1 MSFQQHTHEHD
12 AQACHGSA
20 EAPVEDACR
29 GQAEVRLQT
38 RHAGERQLTLRW
50 ESVGPAQAPAVWLAG
65 GISAN
70 RHAFANGLDG
80 SEGWAE
86 GLQGA
91 GHALD
96 TARVRIL
103 AFDYVGADGALDAPI
118 DTADQADAIAALLDV
133 LGIQALHGFVGYSYG
148 ALVGQ
153 QFAIRHA
160 ARLHQLVAVSG
171 ADRPHPYAAAWRALQ
186 RRAVELGRMQC
197 AEAQGLSLA
206 RQFAMLSY
214 RTPEEF
220 GERFDAQPVIVHGRV
235 RVPAE
240 DYLDAMGARFVA
252 RVRPTAW
259 LRLSESI
266 DLHRIDPAAIGVPT
280 TVVAVEGDRLVP
292 LADAVAFAGA
302 LGARGKLRVIR
313 SHYGHDAFLK
323 DHERIDALLRDA
335 LWPQAAETAPIPDNS
350 QDRDHFAGA
359 SV

>member
-1 MSFQQHTHEHD
+1 MSFQLHTHGQHEAD
-12 AQACHGSA
+12 ACG
-20 EAPVEDACR
+20 EDGALPADAACR
-29 GQAEVRLQT
+29 GELDVRLAT
-38 RHAGERQLTLRW
+38 RHAGERALKLRW
-50 ESVGPAQAPAVWLAG
+50 ESVGPADAPVVWLAG
-65 GISAN
+65 GISAH
-70 RHAFANGLDG
+70 RHAFANALDAAP
-80 SEGWAE
+80 GWAE
-86 GLQGA
+86 GLSGA

-96 TARVRIL
+96 PARVRIL

-118 DTADQADAIAALLDV
+118 DTADQADAIACVLDA
-133 LGIQALHGFVGYSYG
+133 LGIGQLHGFVGYSYG

-153 QFAIRHA
+153 QFALRHP
-160 ARLHQLVAVSG
+160 ARLRQLVAVSG
-171 ADRPHPYAAAWRALQ
+171 SDRPHPYACAWRALQ

-197 AEAQGLSLA
+197 AESQGLSLA

-220 GERFDAQPVIVHGRV
+220 GERFDAAPQIVHGRV

-252 RVRPTAW
+252 RVQPVAW

-266 DLHRIDPAAIGVPT
+266 DLHRVDPADIDIPT

-302 LGARGKLRVIR
+302 LGTRGRLRVIR

-323 DHERIDALLRDA
+323 DHERIDGLLRDA
-335 LWPQAAETAPIPDNS
+335 LWPQPLHPGPADG
-350 QDRDHFAGA
+350 RDHFTGA